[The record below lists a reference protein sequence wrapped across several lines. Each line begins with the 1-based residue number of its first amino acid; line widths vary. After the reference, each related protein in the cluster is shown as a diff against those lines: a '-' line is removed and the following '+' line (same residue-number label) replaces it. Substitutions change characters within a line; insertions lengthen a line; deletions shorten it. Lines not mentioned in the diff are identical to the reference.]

1 MKKFSVVIG
10 NPPYQTKSEASVTK
24 TQVIWDK
31 FVKKSLGMLEDGGHL
46 CIVHPSGWR
55 GLGKDGQEVKQLLS
69 ERQMNY
75 LEIHNEKDGLK
86 IFGAE
91 TRYDWYILENKKSAD
106 KTIIKGQDGKLVE
119 MDIANMPF
127 IPNGMFEEVKKL
139 IANNGEERVEIINN
153 SSYHHQRHEK
163 GEWMSKEKIGD
174 FKYPCVYSISKEG
187 IPTFWY
193 SSTNERGHF
202 GKSKVIFAGG
212 RISSANYLVDKSGEY
227 AMTQFAS
234 GIVDVPSN
242 LDNIAAAMR
251 TENFKRVMEMCAVGV
266 LGISKDVMKTFRK
279 DFWKQFV
286 K

>member
-1 MKKFSVVIG
+1 MKFDVIVG
-10 NPPYQTKSEASVTK
+10 NPPYQPATEKK
-24 TQVIWDK
+24 GLRNILWPK
-31 FVKKSLGMLEDGGHL
+31 FVKKSMGMLEDGGHL

-153 SSYHHQRHEK
+153 SAYHTQRPH
-163 GEWMSKEKIGD
+163 MSKEKIGD

-286 K
+286 VNS